1 MSQKKAKFNIV
12 DIIVVLVLIAGI
24 AFVGMKMFGGQD
36 PAAESP
42 TAEQAYLVT
51 YRADCV
57 PEEIAATLT
66 VGSPAE
72 NSLHDMALGTVVD
85 VVIAESVTYGYDS
98 NGQCVASE
106 MPGHVSV
113 TLVCRING
121 NLHPNGLIAG
131 KYSLNVGQELGIC
144 CGITALDAVVWS
156 IAPAAT
162 E

>member
-12 DIIVVLVLIAGI
+12 DVLVLLVLIAGI
-24 AFVGMKMFGGQD
+24 AFVGMKMFGGQE

-42 TAEQAYLVT
+42 TADHAYLVT

-72 NSLHDMALGTVVD
+72 NSLHEMELGTVVD

-98 NGQCVASE
+98 NGLCVASE

-113 TLVCRING
+113 TLVCRVNG
-121 NLHPNGLIAG
+121 NLHPTGLMVG
-131 KYSLNVGQELGIC
+131 KYSLNLGQELGVC
-144 CGITALDAVVWS
+144 CGITELDAVVWN
-156 IAPAAT
+156 IVPAAT